1 MTKLFSTTTI
11 LVGLSTTQALAN
23 GDHGGD
29 AFHVFAHMLTEPDH
43 LAMLS
48 VAVVVAIF
56 AIRKYRSQI

>member
-1 MTKLFSTTTI
+1 MTRLISMTAI
-11 LVGLSTTQALAN
+11 LVSLSNTQALAN
-23 GDHGGD
+23 GNHSGD

-48 VAVVVAIF
+48 VVVVAAIF